1 MRWDRAGSAGRRGR
15 AWLGAVGLLGLLGPW
30 AGPAGAQPSSA
41 PSAQASSP
49 TQQAD
54 SPTVLQLCAEDEN
67 SYPWLLRDRSG
78 LNMLMVRLLGQRL
91 GLRFEVALLPW
102 RRCLL
107 SLQEGGVDGAFK
119 ASFQPERLKI
129 GRYPMRGGQVDVER
143 AMLEESYH
151 LYRLKGS
158 AVSWDGQRLSQLDGA
173 VGAQAGFSIVAWLRQ
188 QQLPIEAS
196 AKAPDAVLAMLQRG
210 RIGAAALQTS
220 QGDYTLSRHPPFA
233 AQIERQ
239 GPPLVSKPYYLLLSH
254 AFVKRHPALAERI
267 WDGVAAV
274 RESPEYRQALQQA
287 LAAAGTAAP

>member
-1 MRWDRAGSAGRRGR
+1 MRWDRAGSTGRRGR
-15 AWLGAVGLLGLLGPW
+15 AWLMAVGLLGAL
-30 AGPAGAQPSSA
+30 A
-41 PSAQASSP
+41 PGMGRAQAPDAGSP
-49 TQQAD
+49 
-54 SPTVLQLCAEDEN
+54 SVLQLCAEDEN

-91 GLRFEVALLPW
+91 GLRFEVTLLPW

-158 AVSWDGQRLSQLDGA
+158 AVSWDGQQLSQLDGA

-196 AKAPDAVLAMLQRG
+196 AKAPDAILAMLQRG

-220 QGDYTLSRHPPFA
+220 QGDYTLSRNPQFA

-274 RESPEYRQALQQA
+274 RESAEYRQALHLA
-287 LAAAGTAAP
+287 LAGAAAASP

>member
-1 MRWDRAGSAGRRGR
+1 MRWDRAGCPGLRRRAGLM
-15 AWLGAVGLLGLLGPW
+15 AVVVLGALALEPGT
-30 AGPAGAQPSSA
+30 AR
-41 PSAQASSP
+41 AQAASP
-49 TQQAD
+49 AAEAD
-54 SPTVLQLCAEDEN
+54 NPKTLQLCAEDEN

-78 LNMLMVRLLGQRL
+78 LNMLMMRLLGQRL
-91 GLRFEVALLPW
+91 RLRFEVTLLPW

-129 GRYPMRGGQVDVER
+129 GRYPMRGEQVDVER

-158 AVSWDGQRLSQLDGA
+158 AVSWDGQQLSQLDGA

-196 AKAPDAVLAMLQRG
+196 AKAPDAILAMLQRG
-210 RIGAAALQTS
+210 RLGAAALQTS
-220 QGDYTLSRHPPFA
+220 QGDYALSRNPQFA

-254 AFVKRHPALAERI
+254 AFVRRHPALAERI
-267 WDGVAAV
+267 WDGVAVV
-274 RESPEYRQALQQA
+274 RESAEYRQALQQA
-287 LAAAGTAAP
+287 LAGGAAP

>member
-1 MRWDRAGSAGRRGR
+1 MAAGLISVFAPGSEGARAQVPDAGSPG
-15 AWLGAVGLLGLLGPW
+15 
-30 AGPAGAQPSSA
+30 
-41 PSAQASSP
+41 
-49 TQQAD
+49 T
-54 SPTVLQLCAEDEN
+54 LQLCAEDEN

-78 LNMLMVRLLGQRL
+78 LNMLMVRLLGQHL

-119 ASFQPERLKI
+119 ASFQPERLKV
-129 GRYPMRGGQVDVER
+129 GRYPMRGGQVDAER

-158 AVSWDGQRLSQLDGA
+158 AVSWDGQQLSQLDGA

-196 AKAPDAVLAMLQRG
+196 AKAPDAILGMLQR
-210 RIGAAALQTS
+210 RRLGAAALQTS
-220 QGDYTLSRHPPFA
+220 QGDYALSRNPQFA

-239 GPPLVSKPYYLLLSH
+239 GPPLVSKPYYLMLSH
-254 AFVKRHPALAERI
+254 AFVRQHPALAERI

-274 RESPEYRQALQQA
+274 RESAEYRQALQQA
-287 LAAAGTAAP
+287 LASGTPTP

>member
-1 MRWDRAGSAGRRGR
+1 MRWDRAGWPGLRRRAGLM
-15 AWLGAVGLLGLLGPW
+15 AVAVLGALAIEP
-30 AGPAGAQPSSA
+30 GAA
-41 PSAQASSP
+41 RAQAASP
-49 TQQAD
+49 AAEAD
-54 SPTVLQLCAEDEN
+54 RPTTLQLCAEDEN

-78 LNMLMVRLLGQRL
+78 LNMLMMRLLGQRL
-91 GLRFEVALLPW
+91 GLRFEVTLMPW
-102 RRCLL
+102 RRCML

-129 GRYPMRGGQVDVER
+129 GRYPMRGEQVDAER

-158 AVSWDGQRLSQLDGA
+158 AVSWDGQQVSQLEGA

-188 QQLPIEAS
+188 QQLPVEAS
-196 AKAPDAVLAMLQRG
+196 AKAPDAILAMLQRG
-210 RIGAAALQTS
+210 RLGAAALQTS
-220 QGDYTLSRHPPFA
+220 QGDYALSRNPPFA

-254 AFVKRHPALAERI
+254 AFVKRHPALAEKI

-274 RESPEYRQALQQA
+274 RDSAAYRQALQQA
-287 LAAAGTAAP
+287 LAGAAAATP